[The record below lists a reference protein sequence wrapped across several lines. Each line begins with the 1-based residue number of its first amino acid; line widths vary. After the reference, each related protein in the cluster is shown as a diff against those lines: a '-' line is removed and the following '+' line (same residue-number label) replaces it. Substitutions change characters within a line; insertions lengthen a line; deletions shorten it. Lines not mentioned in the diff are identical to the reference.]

1 LHLALPFKGGP
12 YSIRQASLAADLG
25 ESWSLACHHP
35 PARRPRLLLGSDCL
49 IGAPKAA
56 LNFNRRF
63 SVAPFNF
70 RTHTREMDNDKQKG
84 SVWDGITV
92 AFRII
97 EAAETL
103 NSGRSGFDEFVH
115 GVKEKVLMGAA
126 ITAVCGVF
134 YVMVFVFHW

>member
-1 LHLALPFKGGP
+1 MVACLP
-12 YSIRQASLAADLG
+12 S
-25 ESWSLACHHP
+25 
-35 PARRPRLLLGSDCL
+35 PARAASSSIARIRLPDRRAEGRPY
-49 IGAPKAA
+49 
-56 LNFNRRF
+56 FNRRF

-84 SVWDGITV
+84 SVWDGIKV